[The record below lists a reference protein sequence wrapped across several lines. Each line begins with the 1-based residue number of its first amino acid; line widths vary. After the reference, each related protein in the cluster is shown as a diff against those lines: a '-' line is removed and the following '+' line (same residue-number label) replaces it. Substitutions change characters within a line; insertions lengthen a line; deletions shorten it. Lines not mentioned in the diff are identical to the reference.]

1 MTMKVLREFGRQ
13 EGLGLFLDQA
23 TSRLGPNVQGVSVAY
38 DGYWLAFA
46 LSQMARRWTPDY
58 CYYSRSLHIES
69 SDYEDW
75 FRHSLTNFRPPDWDG
90 YCETRGYRK
99 GSQPIIIKILLRQFP
114 AENIELPG
122 SWENNPI
129 VYVPEPP
136 CIAFAQALNNG
147 DELGQ
152 SGPDTL
158 GTLGGILQHRNGTYY
173 LTTAAHVLPSKLDV
187 AAPSPRSFTASWF
200 SKLAALTRSCRTA
213 RVATYVDGE
222 LPAPATKCNSR
233 SAPNAVSVDIALC
246 AIDSAVVSLGS
257 PLNNGLSRWSTIADM
272 TPGDP
277 VAFCGARTPHGQ
289 AVIADATLWRD
300 VDVGGQMRC
309 YGDIFAIE
317 PRQKV
322 YINTNLAQP
331 GDSGAWIVYDG
342 NDPLRAFDGTLI
354 GGAGSRVY
362 CSYAENVKVW
372 CDGKF
377 GSNNIRLP

>member
-13 EGLGLFLDQA
+13 EGLAFFLDE
-23 TSRLGPNVQGVSVAY
+23 TTNRLGTNVQGVSIAY
-38 DGYWLAFA
+38 DGYWLAFV
-46 LSQMARRWTPDY
+46 LSDVARRWSPDY
-58 CYYSRSLHIES
+58 CYHSRSLHIHW

-75 FRHSLTNFRPPDWDG
+75 FRNALKGYRPPDWDD

-99 GSQPIIIKILLRQFP
+99 GSEPIIIKVLLRKSLTD
-114 AENIELPG
+114 NIELPG

-136 CIAFAQALNNG
+136 CIAFAQTLNNG

-158 GTLGGILQHRNGTYY
+158 GTLGGILQHANGTYY
-173 LTTAAHVLPSKLDV
+173 LTTAAHVLPSKRDV
-187 AAPSPRSFTASWF
+187 AAPSPA
-200 SKLAALTRSCRTA
+200 KAKHPPK
-213 RVATYVDGE
+213 VATYIDGE

-246 AIDSAVVSLGS
+246 EIDSAVVSLGS

-277 VAFCGARTPHGQ
+277 VAFCGARTPNGQ
-289 AVIADATLWRD
+289 AMIADATLWRD
-300 VDVGGQMRC
+300 VDVNGQMRC